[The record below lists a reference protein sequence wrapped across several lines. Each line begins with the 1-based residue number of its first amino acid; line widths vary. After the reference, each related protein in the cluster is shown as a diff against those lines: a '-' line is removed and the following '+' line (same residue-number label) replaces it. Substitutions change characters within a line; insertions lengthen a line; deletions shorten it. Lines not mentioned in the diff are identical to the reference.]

1 MKKIFLKIGL
11 PITLLIA
18 SVFIIGPACSA
29 PNPDPNQ
36 PEIYKF
42 AIAKLG
48 DSCGAGIKSNGTL
61 WTWGG
66 NNLGTLGNNS
76 MTDSNK
82 PIQVG
87 TETDWKTLEAGQAH
101 IIALKNNGTL
111 WGWGDNFQ
119 GQLGIGTT
127 TASGVRIPTQIGTDS
142 DWKTISS
149 TYNHTL
155 AIKTNGTLWAWGR
168 NDYTGQ
174 LGDGTIIN
182 KLSPVQIGTATNW
195 SSISAGDHH
204 SMAIKTD
211 GTLWTWG
218 NNDEGQFGTNNTSG
232 SLIPLNISATAAG
245 IITYKFVSCGAF
257 HTLAIRTDGTLWA
270 TGINTDGQIGDGTNT
285 NRTSFVK
292 IGTSAD
298 WIFVS
303 AGLAHNIGLKGPDNV
318 SKKLVVWGKNHKGQL
333 GDGTTIS
340 RNSPISLPFNAS
352 AVSAKNWTY
361 ASVHS
366 NHTIGRLVEDS
377 ELFSWGENPL
387 GQLGIGTNT
396 DVLEP
401 TRVIIN

>member
-18 SVFIIGPACSA
+18 SVFVIGSGCT
-29 PNPDPNQ
+29 NPDPNQ

-42 AIAKLG
+42 VIAKLG
-48 DSCGAGIKSNGTL
+48 DSSGAGIKSDGTL

-82 PIQVG
+82 PIQIG

-127 TASGVRIPTQIGTDS
+127 TASRVRVPTQIGTDS

-174 LGDGTIIN
+174 LGDGTIVN
-182 KLSPVQIGTATNW
+182 KLSPVQIGSDTDWNT
-195 SSISAGDHH
+195 IFAGDHH

-257 HTLAIRTDGTLWA
+257 HTLAIRTDNSLWA
-270 TGINTDGQIGDGTNT
+270 TGINTDGQIGDGTNN

-292 IGTSAD
+292 IGTNND

-303 AGLAHNIGLKGPDNV
+303 AGLAHNIGLRG
-318 SKKLVVWGKNHKGQL
+318 SAGSTRLVTWGKNHKGQL
-333 GDGTTIS
+333 GDGTNIS
-340 RNSPISLPFNAS
+340 RNTPISLPFNSTATAS
-352 AVSAKNWTY
+352 TDWTY

-366 NHTIGRLVEDS
+366 NHTIGRLVVGAD
-377 ELFSWGENPL
+377 LFSWGENPL
-387 GQLGIGTNT
+387 GQLGIGNNT
-396 DVLEP
+396 DVAEP